1 MHELTAEPSSEIGP
15 VVSHLQTD
23 TFCAGCGYNLNT
35 QAVLRDARL
44 DLLVCR
50 CPECGRFTAAGQ
62 GTSAARVWLN
72 RFGILLLMIWLLFLF
87 VIFGL
92 GSLALGGLS
101 YGSLMSLTTVRSQ
114 QIPFPNRPNA
124 FYYKSHYELRAAFT
138 MNQEAIR
145 EMWVEEGI
153 VIACGAALAFLLGA
167 LYSVFLWHLRG
178 WRRYLCLVMPAL
190 GVGGAICSWV
200 LDPMTLQIRNWGVP
214 RLVLFLLLEWAAMLG
229 GILLGRA
236 VARGVLG
243 LVLPPKV
250 RQHLSFLWLRDGK
263 RLKIEPVSA

>member
-44 DLLVCR
+44 DLLICR

-72 RFGILLLMIWLLFLF
+72 RFGILLLMVWLLFLF
-87 VIFGL
+87 VVFGL

-114 QIPFPNRPNA
+114 QI
-124 FYYKSHYELRAAFT
+124 
-138 MNQEAIR
+138 
-145 EMWVEEGI
+145 
-153 VIACGAALAFLLGA
+153 
-167 LYSVFLWHLRG
+167 
-178 WRRYLCLVMPAL
+178 
-190 GVGGAICSWV
+190 
-200 LDPMTLQIRNWGVP
+200 
-214 RLVLFLLLEWAAMLG
+214 
-229 GILLGRA
+229 
-236 VARGVLG
+236 
-243 LVLPPKV
+243 
-250 RQHLSFLWLRDGK
+250 
-263 RLKIEPVSA
+263 